1 MSGEARSTEALWL
14 LASMPF
20 LDRLELAAVSGW
32 SRGSAYEH
40 VASLE
45 DDGLVTS
52 VGHGAPLISST
63 RRYSITAAG
72 LDRLA
77 MEADTTAE
85 RMLALFPVSR
95 QWQRMLLRRLDAVGV
110 IYRVVATVAE
120 LGRIRRFHW
129 YGGMPLDAGIVLEDG
144 RTIAVVRQGTTSDR
158 TAFAKRLW
166 RLLEGPLPSVLLA
179 VAPNGVRLRQARRQ
193 LASAPAVSFLAS
205 EEDAALSDAGD
216 PIWHLPSLGDVLD
229 LRTALGHAKAGGE
242 LPFEPSAARAAVP
255 EDLQRSQ
262 PEQDTPDHLLPA
274 LLTPAE
280 KRTLDLLFDWPWI
293 ASADLGGLLGVKRS
307 QLSRLVARLRGLDL
321 VTHTRAS
328 VRRLAL
334 TDRGL
339 TLLSR
344 RDRVAAVMALKRW
357 SVTPFDPKAPVTW
370 RNVSGSRSRQLL
382 RNIEHTGAVHAFIAA
397 LARQCRRTEGW
408 EVVRLDPPSRASRH
422 FRYEGRLHSVRP
434 DAFGTVRYG
443 EREWP
448 FFLEWERRAVR
459 PVTMASRLAPYLRYY
474 SSHRP
479 VDDHGAQPAVL
490 VVFDDDVIES
500 HFLRVARE
508 EIARAG
514 VHVPLWVSHTAALN
528 NLGPLGP
535 AWRPPDGTL
544 GSVPVVFSDAERQPG
559 VSSSHW
565 RKEKLGTTTGSLDEA
580 QCPIYSSQIT

>member
-1 MSGEARSTEALWL
+1 MSGEGRSTEALWL

-32 SRGSAYEH
+32 SRGSAYER

-45 DDGLVTS
+45 EDGLVTS
-52 VGHGAPLISST
+52 VGHGAPLIHPT

-77 MEADTTAE
+77 RETDTTAE
-85 RMLALFPVSR
+85 RMLVLFPVSR

-129 YGGMPLDAGIVLEDG
+129 YRGMPLDAGIVLEDG
-144 RTIAVVRQGTTSDR
+144 RTVGVVRQGSTSDR

-166 RLLEGPLPSVLLA
+166 RLLEGPFPSVLLA

-205 EEDAALSDAGD
+205 EEDAALGDAGD
-216 PIWHLPSLGDVLD
+216 PVWHLPSLGDVVD

-242 LPFEPSAARAAVP
+242 LPFEPSAARTAIP
-255 EDLQRSQ
+255 EDLPRPQ
-262 PEQDTPDHLLPA
+262 PEQDAPDHLLPA

-293 ASADLGGLLGVKRS
+293 ASGHLGGLLGVKRS
-307 QLSRLVARLRGLDL
+307 QLSRLVARLRDLDL
-321 VTHTRAS
+321 VTYTRTSA
-328 VRRLAL
+328 RRLAL

-344 RDRVAAVMALKRW
+344 RDRVAAVMALRRW
-357 SVTPFDPKAPVTW
+357 SVTPFDPKAPASW

-397 LARQCRRTEGW
+397 LARQCRTEGW
-408 EVVRLDPPSRASRH
+408 ELVQLDPPIRASRH

-434 DAFGTVRYG
+434 DAFGTVRHG
-443 EREWP
+443 EQEWP

-459 PVTMASRLAPYLRYY
+459 PVTMASRLAPYLRYF
-474 SSHRP
+474 SSLRP
-479 VDDHGAQPAVL
+479 IDDHGAQPAVL
-490 VVFDDDVIES
+490 VVFENDVTEAN
-500 HFLRVARE
+500 FLRLARE
-508 EIARAG
+508 EMARAG
-514 VHVPLWVSHTAALN
+514 VHVPLWVSHAAALN
-528 NLGPLGP
+528 ELGPLGQ
-535 AWRPPDGTL
+535 AWRLPNN
-544 GSVPVVFSDAERQPG
+544 RQPTHAFPSCRVG
-559 VSSSHW
+559 IDPRLPNFRRPSPNGP
-565 RKEKLGTTTGSLDEA
+565 GTMPS
-580 QCPIYSSQIT
+580 